1 MTMIVCACVRSLLP
15 SVVACIAFR
24 AVLPART
31 RVTPRPG
38 ADDDDSV
45 RVRSP
50 VVAFCC
56 GLYRIPCYVACE
68 SHAYVMLHSAL
79 FWPVHS
85 RCYWELRFD
94 WMTHSMAQLTHLT
107 LWPLSYR

>member
-56 GLYRIPCYVACE
+56 GLYAFRA
-68 SHAYVMLHSAL
+68 MLPA
-79 FWPVHS
+79 S
-85 RCYWELRFD
+85 RTRMSCCIARFFGQCIRD
-94 WMTHSMAQLTHLT
+94 VVGS
-107 LWPLSYR
+107 